1 MSEATTAPA
10 AATGRHQRK
19 LKNYLLDKHFQLK
32 YTGYLVAIA
41 VVLSLVLGVLLWRT
55 SGEVL
60 AQSKSTVTQGAQVVE
75 LGQVVVKE
83 SRKVSDVVQ
92 MNIVKDPVYADN
104 PDLKDAFE
112 VDAKAQ
118 DERLNKQ
125 QEQLESQAAALKAQS
140 AAIEHSHKVMLW
152 TLSIVLI
159 LLVVGIGMAG
169 IVVTHKIA
177 GPIFKMKRQIRAV
190 GEGNLGL
197 PHKLRKGD
205 ELVDFF
211 EAFHD
216 MVVALRTHQEEEIKK
231 LDKAIALLEG
241 KADDGAIEPLRSLRA
256 DMQAALDAK

>member
-32 YTGYLVAIA
+32 YTGYLVAIT
-41 VVLSLVLGVLLWRT
+41 VVLSLGLGMLLWRT
-55 SGEVL
+55 SNEVL
-60 AQSKSTVTQGAQVVE
+60 AQSRATVNQGSQVVE
-75 LGQVVVKE
+75 LGQVVAKE
-83 SRKVSDVVQ
+83 SRKVSEVVQ
-92 MNIVKDPVYADN
+92 MNIIKDEFYKDN
-104 PDLKDAFE
+104 PELLAEFKSNAQT
-112 VDAKAQ
+112 Q
-118 DERLNKQ
+118 DETLKKQ

-140 AAIEHSHKVMLW
+140 DNIARQQKVMLA
-152 TLSIVLI
+152 TLALALL
-159 LLVVGIGMAG
+159 LLVIGMGMAG

-190 GEGNLGL
+190 GEGNLSI

-216 MVVALRTHQEEEIKK
+216 MVVALRAHQAEEIQK
-231 LDKAIALLEG
+231 LDKAIAAIEG
-241 KADDGAIEPLRSLRA
+241 KTEDRALEPLRTLRA
-256 DMQAALDAK
+256 DMQASLDAK